1 MRIALRK
8 LLFGVV
14 VLPIFF
20 SGAAM
25 AQVKKSEPIKA
36 ITGSHVS
43 AAGIRHES
51 DAPEHPA
58 GSQPTVGPGVKMV
71 DPGTVIAGAEALVGI
86 MATLIGEMKVDR
98 DIAVGIDNYTNSN
111 LVRPET
117 YIYSGQIPGPPPPI
131 IQAGTADAASFE
143 KTNGVGRGTVGVLT
157 YIIEGTQYK
166 FAILWSVP
174 YSYTLPPYFNY
185 YNVRIIPKS
194 TPTDVELYN
203 AMYKEAT
210 KAGTNISTVEKNFAI
225 GGAGATVGQAQLRV
239 SIRQKK

>member
-1 MRIALRK
+1 M
-8 LLFGVV
+8 
-14 VLPIFF
+14 
-20 SGAAM
+20 
-25 AQVKKSEPIKA
+25 
-36 ITGSHVS
+36 
-43 AAGIRHES
+43 
-51 DAPEHPA
+51 
-58 GSQPTVGPGVKMV
+58 
-71 DPGTVIAGAEALVGI
+71 
-86 MATLIGEMKVDR
+86 
-98 DIAVGIDNYTNSN
+98 
-111 LVRPET
+111 
-117 YIYSGQIPGPPPPI
+117 
-131 IQAGTADAASFE
+131 
-143 KTNGVGRGTVGVLT
+143 GRGTVGVLT